1 MSKADVMAG
10 RAFVSIGMKSSIT
23 KDLNKLK
30 TELNDFGS
38 SIMSI
43 GAKVSGMGL
52 AITGSLTAAV
62 MHFANVGS
70 ELNDMSARTGI
81 GTTALAEL
89 GYAAKMTGTSM
100 ESVERAIGKMQ
111 KNIAGVGEES
121 ATVTAALSAIGLSS
135 SRLAGLAPEDQFQ
148 LISESIAAIEDP
160 AQRSAAAM
168 GVFGKSGRELLPMM
182 QNIKALRAE
191 ARELGIAPSPESI
204 AAADA
209 IGDAIDRV
217 RAVVSSTVFE
227 IGAALAPMAADILD
241 GFLVVTKAVKKFVV
255 ENKSLI
261 VTAAKVGTVLM
272 VAGSAIV
279 AIGATFIGAGMAISG
294 VLSVMSLF
302 GGAIGVITS
311 LLAVVLSPVGIL
323 VAALVAGAYAWARFS
338 ESGRAA
344 VSGLVGIITGTFG
357 GILTTVK
364 DTMGGIMDAI
374 MAGDLSLAGQIAMVG
389 LKLVFVQALD
399 GIYKLFGATIG
410 AIVSQLLTG
419 DFAGAWKT
427 LGATI
432 INSMATAMQGTVEV
446 VAMATNQISAMYEKL
461 INKIVDGWRR
471 ASNAATDY
479 ILESASDHGI
489 LTGPLELVSGVDM
502 TKETARGKQLD
513 EERKKKGLTPKERE
527 QAKADA
533 LWKELDP
540 LTDNGKTISTDP
552 AEIKRV
558 DALRSAWYEQE
569 QKAKAMADTQSDPA
583 LTSSDIGSVDA
594 IAAGV
599 DASVADQ
606 KAKIDAIVNAAKE
619 NMNQAVVATDQ
630 AAADATAGKPQAA
643 SAEVQALQAELAAL
657 KKQASEKVTA
667 MNASTSGGGS
677 EGTGGAGGIGT
688 KGSVASF
695 SLAQLAGSVGRGTA
709 EKQLTV
715 AQQQKKLQ
723 EQALIVGQQTMLAM
737 MGLGMN
743 FPP

>member
-1 MSKADVMAG
+1 MAKADVMAG
-10 RAFVSIGMKSSIT
+10 RAYVSIGMKSSIT

-38 SIMSI
+38 SIMGI
-43 GAKVSGMGL
+43 GSKVAGMGL

-81 GTTALAEL
+81 GTTALVEL

-121 ATVTAALSAIGLSS
+121 GAVTAALSAIGLSS
-135 SRLAGLAPEDQFQ
+135 SQLAGLAPEDQFQ
-148 LISESIAAIEDP
+148 MISESIAAIEDP

-182 QNIKALRAE
+182 ENIKALRAE

-209 IGDAIDRV
+209 IGDSIDRV

-311 LLAVVLSPVGIL
+311 LLAVALSPVGIL
-323 VAALVAGAYAWARFS
+323 VAALVAGAYAWARFT

-344 VSGLVGIITGTFG
+344 VSGLSGIITGAFGGIATTVSDTFG
-357 GILTTVK
+357 GIF
-364 DTMGGIMDAI
+364 DAI
-374 MAGDLSLAGQIAMVG
+374 KAGDLSLAGQIAITG
-389 LKLVFVQALD
+389 LKLVFAQGLEA
-399 GIYKLFGATIG
+399 ITKLFGDSIG
-410 AIVSQLLTG
+410 KMASQVLSG
-419 DFAGAWKT
+419 DFAGAWST
-427 LGATI
+427 LGTTI
-432 INSMATAMQGTVEV
+432 LDS
-446 VAMATNQISAMYEKL
+446 VANIASGMVSL
-461 INKIVDGWRR
+461 F
-471 ASNAATDY
+471 SNAANAVMNKWQETVNAISDY
-479 ILESASDHGI
+479 ILQAATEGGAMGWA
-489 LTGPLELVSGVDM
+489 LEQVSGVNM
-502 TKETARGKQLD
+502 QEEAARGKRIE
-513 EERKKKGLTPKERE
+513 EERRKRGMTPDNNLIADSTQYQDPMLQGLKD
-527 QAKADA
+527 KV
-533 LWKELDP
+533 K
-540 LTDNGKTISTDP
+540 
-552 AEIKRV
+552 
-558 DALRSAWYEQE
+558 
-569 QKAKAMADTQSDPA
+569 
-583 LTSSDIGSVDA
+583 
-594 IAAGV
+594 AAG
-599 DASVADQ
+599 DAA
-606 KAKIDAIVNAAKE
+606 NA
-619 NMNQAVVATDQ
+619 MM
-630 AAADATAGKPQAA
+630 ADATDATGQALAEATAGQAQTA
-643 SAEVQALQAELAAL
+643 SVEVMALQAQLAAL
-657 KKQASEKVTA
+657 QKEAAGKVAA
-667 MNASTSGGGS
+667 MNAGSLSGGGQ
-677 EGTGGAGGIGT
+677 GTGGGGIES

-723 EQALIVGQQTMLAM
+723 EQALIVGMQTMAAIQG
-737 MGLGMN
+737 MGLN
-743 FPP
+743 FP